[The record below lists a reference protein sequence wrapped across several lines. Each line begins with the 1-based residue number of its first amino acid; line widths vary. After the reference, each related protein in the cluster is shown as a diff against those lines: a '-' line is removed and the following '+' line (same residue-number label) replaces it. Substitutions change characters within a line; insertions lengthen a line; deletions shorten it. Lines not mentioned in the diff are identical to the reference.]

1 MSGLMDKA
9 KSSLQGNDK
18 AQNFADKQV
27 NSRTVSPL
35 TSVRIR
41 PTELTFAAEVDK
53 TTDNHGMGDKYD
65 KKISDGI
72 NKQTNDHVF
81 SK

>member
-1 MSGLMDKA
+1 LS
-9 KSSLQGNDK
+9 
-18 AQNFADKQV
+18 
-27 NSRTVSPL
+27 
-35 TSVRIR
+35 
-41 PTELTFAAEVDK
+41 AEVDK
-53 TTDNHGMGDKYD
+53 ATDKHGMGDKYD